1 MILVIASYPRQ
12 TTIAPIQ
19 VHMWA
24 TLVPQLVKNLP
35 AIQETQVW
43 FLGWGN
49 PLEKGMAT
57 HSSILTW
64 RIPWTEEQGR
74 LQSMGS
80 QRVRNDWA
88 KFTFS
93 FKSRYR
99 QNIYMS
105 RMYSDAGTLSM
116 KCKGTERDFMLM
128 LGFLCLVSCRVLA
141 LAWVTVL
148 TLLASR
154 MDLSEA
160 VEGSFNSVLLC
171 STSYIL
177 ESYLLPHLSTCT
189 RK

>member
-1 MILVIASYPRQ
+1 
-12 TTIAPIQ
+12 
-19 VHMWA
+19 
-24 TLVPQLVKNLP
+24 
-35 AIQETQVW
+35 
-43 FLGWGN
+43 
-49 PLEKGMAT
+49 
-57 HSSILTW
+57 
-64 RIPWTEEQGR
+64 
-74 LQSMGS
+74 
-80 QRVRNDWA
+80 
-88 KFTFS
+88 
-93 FKSRYR
+93 
-99 QNIYMS
+99 
-105 RMYSDAGTLSM
+105 MYSDAGTLSM